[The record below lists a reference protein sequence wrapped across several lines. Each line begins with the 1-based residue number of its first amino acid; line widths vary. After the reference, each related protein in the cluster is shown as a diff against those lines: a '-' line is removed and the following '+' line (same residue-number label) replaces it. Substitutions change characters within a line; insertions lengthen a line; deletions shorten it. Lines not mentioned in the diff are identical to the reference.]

1 MYGTVIKPLKG
12 ISTRWINQKVCGMG
26 CLVEKFSLYIQHLT
40 EVIPTIKNSK
50 KIAIAMGKLNNL
62 VKTKVLLWLTFFQDV
77 LAEEKR
83 FSIVTQEKNINVI
96 RMLDALETIKS
107 NYEQFLKKV
116 KNPAYIFQLPNLK
129 FVIDAINVDDHE
141 DGEPK

>member
-1 MYGTVIKPLKG
+1 
-12 ISTRWINQKVCGMG
+12 
-26 CLVEKFSLYIQHLT
+26 
-40 EVIPTIKNSK
+40 
-50 KIAIAMGKLNNL
+50 MGKLNNL